1 MTVYL
6 ADTPVLLWSLDG
18 GDRLSAKQRRV
29 IDSEA
34 KVFVSMA
41 TLWEITIKTSLGK
54 LVVPADFL
62 DGVVRAGFDLLT
74 ISTEHIRVL
83 GDLPHHH
90 RDPFD
95 RLLVA
100 QATAERLTLLTADT
114 QIMRYDVE
122 HL

>member
-1 MTVYL
+1 MTDYL
-6 ADTPVLLWSLDG
+6 ADTHVLLWSLDG
-18 GDRLSAKQRRV
+18 GDKLSAKQRRV
-29 IDSEA
+29 IDSDA
-34 KVFVSMA
+34 KVFVSVA

-54 LVVPADFL
+54 LGVPADFL

-74 ISTEHIRVL
+74 INTEHIRVL
-83 GDLPHHH
+83 GNLPHHH

-100 QATAERLTLLTADT
+100 QAIAERVTLLTADT
-114 QIMRYDVE
+114 QIMRYDVR